1 MRLWTAE
8 LGPVYGA
15 CAVAFGWPGDVV
27 DRQYPWQIAEAL
39 NAQEAAIER
48 RNEQIEQQRSGGKGS
63 KGRSAQGRA
72 AAARRRHKQNVE
84 RIRSHQRGEGEPAP
98 KPDAG
103 AAAMFAALQTPA

>member
-39 NAQEAAIER
+39 DAKEKAIER
-48 RNEQIEQQRSGGKGS
+48 QNEQLEQARSGGKKG
-63 KGRSAQGRA
+63 KGRSPAA
-72 AAARRRHKQNVE
+72 KSAAARRRHKQNVE
-84 RIRSHQRGEGEPAP
+84 RIRSRQRGEGEPAP
-98 KPDAG
+98 TPDPAS
-103 AAAMFAALQTPA
+103 AALFAALQAQQ